1 MFVFLIQVKIL
12 YKISWIFVS
21 RRVGSRRKRPFLGKD
36 DHCERSFSIYN
47 NFNLCIIL
55 PRTTVVSTSTPAHID
70 KLQTSKKSKRSK
82 ISWHS
87 LSLTKLLEMKSSGD
101 SEILHELV
109 RDTTRKSKTWTNS
122 CTIMNQFVKYL
133 EIPLHLIFFLIV
145 KSSLDF
151 VLIN

>member
-70 KLQTSKKSKRSK
+70 KLQTSKNLKDRKS
-82 ISWHS
+82 
-87 LSLTKLLEMKSSGD
+87 LDTVSLTKLLEMKSSGD

-122 CTIMNQFVKYL
+122 CTIMNQSVKYL
-133 EIPLHLIFFLIV
+133 EIPLHLISFLTV